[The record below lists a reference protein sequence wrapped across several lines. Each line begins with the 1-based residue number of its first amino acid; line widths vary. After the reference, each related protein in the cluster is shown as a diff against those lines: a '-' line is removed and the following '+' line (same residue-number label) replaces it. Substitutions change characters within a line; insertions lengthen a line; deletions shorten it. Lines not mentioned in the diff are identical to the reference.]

1 MSYPE
6 HPPLSAVGQGAEYK
20 QFVPIP
26 PTYEKITPAQ
36 LQILEYVTT
45 GNAEGIR
52 KMAQDTRYLT
62 SRNLIKSTIINCAD
76 ENGWSP
82 LMLAIKKNN
91 DDCVSALYQ
100 AGARTDTRVSVI
112 VTSATLIGKLGAVCI
127 LNPLTYAV
135 ITFCEMWIMT
145 SLYTGD
151 FTAFSKDIIDA
162 ALNSVRELFAR
173 RKGSSAFGSHST
185 QTERNYLV
193 NVQSDANGGSIEFS
207 ALTFALQF
215 ANRQTVVPAQ
225 LLELL
230 ELLLH
235 NGVRIRDEDFYNF
248 NLQHTEILRL
258 LLDRLTADMFEVVT
272 DFDDIPYLA
281 KVINL
286 KHVKKYITSPEK
298 LRASANLLI
307 DYFTEEKLCKR
318 LRELANH
325 DEGWLQDITD
335 AASLFF
341 YNAIKYQV
349 DEIVQ
354 VCIEKNVRFLDDH
367 NIIMS
372 RKAGVDSKD
381 ISLMDGRYKITT
393 PPVSLPISWDILRQ
407 VLAYRK
413 RLGEDIRLSDT
424 FIKRIVHRRDFLV
437 DANVDV
443 DVLTG
448 FGVPDDICDFDDYNY
463 ESKIT
468 EVQARNLDFA
478 LKHGYDLPD
487 IDDAHILVHVHNQ
500 KEFAKALFFMR
511 IASVVIDLG
520 GGTYRLPTKEVGLRW
535 PLSVHPT
542 VFRIQ
547 NGYITGDF
555 EWLLQTFDGFQIAGS
570 LKVLGIGDI
579 ITIQKEK
586 QPPITGMLS
595 IKPSK
600 GRYTFADG
608 QKIRVKQEFV
618 TKISIPLEITPV
630 AVPAASVIMNAMLQE
645 LNTGLF
651 MELEFDDLDFEDD
664 YWNAQTAETLGKM
677 TWGRVKDE
685 SVIGT
690 LLVHRW
696 NLSDGYTDGEVYQ
709 IFKQFV
715 DLGAYIP
722 PNFGQIMLANADD
735 YPLSDGIRDGA
746 DIYDLLRKE
755 CPEYTFGRKEQ
766 SEFIKFAKSGD
777 DPNSFLRTEGTF
789 NFFYHVLE
797 VENSGG
803 ETYFPIFPYYI
814 TKICDI
820 VRKGKD
826 YELNAY
832 LAKFLMYVGAT
843 NVDSTVAVACVKQLL
858 AAGFDI
864 NYNQHPDIRIPL
876 FYVLDNG
883 NDLVLDVFMDSDKL
897 DVNQNVHP
905 NVDQTA
911 LESLLLNI
919 RDRDTARIMIH
930 KMLQDDRVECPFRQH
945 TLTARQV
952 DDAPEII
959 DFLLARKYFQGNS
972 RDYRFT
978 KPREWYFNP
987 NTVPLYEMRRQNI
1000 WKKRLQEQGIE
1011 PEWCS
1016 PEDEYTKTVQSNFN
1030 AAFHVVEWRGLA
1042 LQHIPLKLKKRI
1054 LCLFALDSDGLAFEF
1069 LPMEYKMTWSM
1080 VEKAIVQ
1087 NWRAFQFLPMKAYY
1101 ERTKEVNIEDR
1112 EDVQRFLETVNKTYG
1127 KNSADMLFADAAKG
1141 DFGDYTRREIKIV
1154 FSQIDKLNE
1163 QHNSKALNELTEK
1176 TFSIMKAIDSEY
1188 KKVDYV
1194 YKGLPSQSEHG
1205 FVVWVR
1211 HLFGNGGPHEGQ
1223 WPAFIEMFPEAAAY
1237 AEGNP
1242 DTHEGQKQME
1252 EEKSDVRK
1260 QKEKEPI
1267 KKLRDA
1273 VHAQLGKEI
1282 DIVHWDDFEPIMFS

>member
-1 MSYPE
+1 MSYPDN
-6 HPPLSAVGQGAEYK
+6 PPVVGEFK
-20 QFVPIP
+20 QYVADEPMVTIP
-26 PTYEKITPAQ
+26 PAYEKITPAQ
-36 LQILEYVTT
+36 RQLLECAKN
-45 GNAEGIR
+45 GNLAGIQKMVAEHKTPRGLMPA
-52 KMAQDTRYLT
+52 KLV
-62 SRNLIKSTIINCAD
+62 NCTD
-76 ENGWSP
+76 ENEWTP
-82 LMLAIKKNN
+82 LMLAIKGNHA
-91 DDCVSALYQ
+91 DCVSALYQ
-100 AGARTDTRVSVI
+100 AGARTDTRIAVI
-112 VTSATLIGKLGAVCI
+112 VPYANLISKGANEYRV
-127 LNPLTYAV
+127 NPLMYAV
-135 ITFCEMWIMT
+135 ITFCH
-145 SLYTGD
+145 YGD
-151 FTAFSKDIIDA
+151 PTALKC
-162 ALNSVRELFAR
+162 VRELFAR
-173 RKGSSAFGSHST
+173 RKGSSVFGSHST
-185 QTERNYLV
+185 QTERHYLV
-193 NVQSDANGGSIEFS
+193 NVQSDASFVGGSIEFS
-207 ALTFALQF
+207 ALTFAIMF
-215 ANRQTVVPAQ
+215 ANREKVVSAQ
-225 LLELL
+225 LFKLIK
-230 ELLLH
+230 LLLK
-235 NGVRIRDEDFYNF
+235 NGVRIRDADFDIF
-248 NLQHTEILRL
+248 NLQHTEMLGL
-258 LLDRLTADMFEVVT
+258 LLDQLKADMFQVVT
-272 DFDDIPYLA
+272 NLAEIPYLA
-281 KVINL
+281 TVIKL
-286 KHVKKYITSPEK
+286 AHPPLQDPVSPKK
-298 LRASANLLI
+298 LRISANLLI
-307 DYFTEEKLCKR
+307 DYFTDEKLCKR
-318 LRELANH
+318 RRELANNE
-325 DEGWLQDITD
+325 DVTTVGWRLKFIKD
-335 AASLFF
+335 AASWFF
-341 YNAIKYQV
+341 YNAIEYQV
-349 DEIVQ
+349 AEIVD
-354 VCIEKNVRFLDDH
+354 VCIERGVHFLDEH
-367 NIIMS
+367 QISMS
-372 RKAGVDSKD
+372 REVGVDSGK
-381 ISLMDGRYKITT
+381 ILYKTTT
-393 PPVSLPISWDILRQ
+393 PSVSLRISWDILRQ
-407 VLAYRK
+407 VLAYRE

-424 FIKRIVHRRDFLV
+424 FIKRIVHRREFLV

-448 FGVPDDICDFDDYNY
+448 FGVPDDICDFDSYNY

-468 EVQARNLDFA
+468 EVQAHNLDFA

-500 KEFAKALFFMR
+500 KEFVKALFFMR

-535 PLSVHPT
+535 PLSVHPP

-664 YWNAQTAETLGKM
+664 YWKAQTAETLGKM

-826 YELNAY
+826 YELDAY

-945 TLTARQV
+945 TLSAIQV
-952 DDAPEII
+952 DAAPEII
-959 DFLLARKYFQGNS
+959 DFLLARKYYDKS

-1016 PEDEYTKTVQSNFN
+1016 PEDEYTKTVQSNYN

-1087 NWRAFQFLPMKAYY
+1087 NWRVFQFLPMKAYY

-1141 DFGDYTRREIKIV
+1141 QFGDYTRREIKIV

-1260 QKEKEPI
+1260 QKEKEVI
-1267 KKLRDA
+1267 TKMRDA
-1273 VHAQLGKEI
+1273 VHAQLGKEIDIHAQLGKEI
-1282 DIVHWDDFEPIMFS
+1282 DIVHWDDFEPIRFS